1 MDRKIRIIATDL
13 DGTLLNSD
21 KQITAKTYEALE
33 RAAAAGV
40 EIVPITG
47 RLLSAMPEQVR
58 NLPFLN
64 YIICVNGAQ
73 IIELATGKVIYKAEI
88 PCARAVE
95 LMEDMDA
102 YPAVYDCY
110 IDGQGWMTQS
120 MYDRVKDYA
129 VDEHILE
136 LFLKYRTP
144 VPDLKTYVRER
155 NDSVQKV
162 QMHFLTEQERKAMQ
176 PKLEKLWPDMAL
188 SSSFINNIEINS
200 LDATKGAALAFLCD
214 YLGVD
219 VSQSMSFG
227 DGTNDIS
234 MLKAAG
240 IGVAMGNAM
249 DEVKVHADYVTDTC
263 DNDGMAKAI
272 ERFCF

>member
-1 MDRKIRIIATDL
+1 
-13 DGTLLNSD
+13 
-21 KQITAKTYEALE
+21 
-33 RAAAAGV
+33 
-40 EIVPITG
+40 
-47 RLLSAMPEQVR
+47 
-58 NLPFLN
+58 
-64 YIICVNGAQ
+64 
-73 IIELATGKVIYKAEI
+73 
-88 PCARAVE
+88 
-95 LMEDMDA
+95 
-102 YPAVYDCY
+102 
-110 IDGQGWMTQS
+110 
-120 MYDRVKDYA
+120 
-129 VDEHILE
+129 
-136 LFLKYRTP
+136 
-144 VPDLKTYVRER
+144 
-155 NDSVQKV
+155 
-162 QMHFLTEQERKAMQ
+162 MQ

>member
-1 MDRKIRIIATDL
+1 MDRKIKIIATDL

-40 EIVPITG
+40 EMVPITG

-110 IDGQGWMTQS
+110 IDGQGWMT
-120 MYDRVKDYA
+120 
-129 VDEHILE
+129 
-136 LFLKYRTP
+136 
-144 VPDLKTYVRER
+144 
-155 NDSVQKV
+155 
-162 QMHFLTEQERKAMQ
+162 
-176 PKLEKLWPDMAL
+176 
-188 SSSFINNIEINS
+188 
-200 LDATKGAALAFLCD
+200 
-214 YLGVD
+214 
-219 VSQSMSFG
+219 
-227 DGTNDIS
+227 
-234 MLKAAG
+234 
-240 IGVAMGNAM
+240 
-249 DEVKVHADYVTDTC
+249 
-263 DNDGMAKAI
+263 
-272 ERFCF
+272 

>member
-1 MDRKIRIIATDL
+1 
-13 DGTLLNSD
+13 
-21 KQITAKTYEALE
+21 
-33 RAAAAGV
+33 
-40 EIVPITG
+40 
-47 RLLSAMPEQVR
+47 
-58 NLPFLN
+58 
-64 YIICVNGAQ
+64 
-73 IIELATGKVIYKAEI
+73 
-88 PCARAVE
+88 
-95 LMEDMDA
+95 
-102 YPAVYDCY
+102 
-110 IDGQGWMTQS
+110 